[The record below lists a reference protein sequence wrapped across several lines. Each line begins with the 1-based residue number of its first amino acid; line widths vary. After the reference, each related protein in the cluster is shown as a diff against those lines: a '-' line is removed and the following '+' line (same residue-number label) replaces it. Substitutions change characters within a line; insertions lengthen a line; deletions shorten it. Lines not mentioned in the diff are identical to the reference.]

1 MWEKCPATY
10 STTNK
15 TAGLVL
21 LPVMKKFNLLMV
33 SLFLGLVAAAQAAGT
48 ADTEVAAGIENGMAT
63 WTLVKA
69 ALIVIAVALI
79 GIRFLRRVK

>member
-1 MWEKCPATY
+1 M
-10 STTNK
+10 NK
-15 TAGLVL
+15 SRL
-21 LPVMKKFNLLMV
+21 LLT
-33 SLFLGLVAAAQAAGT
+33 SLLVALVSSPAFAAGT
-48 ADTEVAAGIENGMAT
+48 ADTEVSAGLDNGMAT